1 MYISIIH
8 GEEEF
13 HIAFPFLYLIFYISC
28 RFLFLFNF
36 RFSNVVRF
44 WINLE
49 NLESCFEL
57 AN

>member
-8 GEEEF
+8 EEF

-28 RFLFLFNF
+28 RFLSLFNF
-36 RFSNVVRF
+36 RFSNVLRF
-44 WINLE
+44 WI